1 MIEELEKQIAW
12 QNINTSEDK
21 NKILSGRIVAIET
34 EKINVLDKNKKE
46 KEEIINC
53 AVINFK
59 NIKVLIPAKELGF
72 EKDDKKTIRDLIGT
86 EVKFIIIESDKLTN
100 TAVASRKRAMDRIK
114 EVQLK
119 KYQEGDIVY
128 CKIIMVASKF
138 ITVECLGVDV
148 KLKISD
154 LEYGY
159 VANLSNL
166 YQVGDKIKV
175 KINKIDYEQKQIKIS
190 HKDCKEDPYIN
201 IRKSFTEGGEYL
213 ANVTG
218 FSDNGVF
225 ASLKQGIDTM
235 ATLPVWLEIPPM
247 PGDSIVVKIKKI
259 IPEKRKIYSS
269 LIKIVR
275 KEQRIER

>member
-1 MIEELEKQIAW
+1 MIEEIEKQIAW
-12 QNINTSEDK
+12 QNVNTSEEK
-21 NKILSGRIVAIET
+21 NKILSGKAIAIET
-34 EKINVLDKNKKE
+34 EKVKLTNEKKE
-46 KEEIINC
+46 KTEENINC
-53 AVINFK
+53 LVVNFK
-59 NIKVLIPAKELGF
+59 NIKVLIPSKELGLDK
-72 EKDDKKTIRDLIGT
+72 EDKKTIRDIIGT
-86 EVKFIIIESDKLTN
+86 EIKFIIIESDKLTN
-100 TAVASRKRAMDRIK
+100 TAVASRKKAMDRIK
-114 EVQLK
+114 NIQLK
-119 KYQEGDIVY
+119 KYQPGDVVY
-128 CKIIMVASKF
+128 AKIIMVSSKF

-159 VANLSNL
+159 VANLNTL

-175 KINKIDYEQKQIKIS
+175 KIKEIDNEKQTIKIS
-190 HKDCKEDPYIN
+190 HRDCKEDPYKN

-213 ANVTG
+213 AKVTG

-269 LIKIVR
+269 LLKIVR
-275 KEQRIER
+275 REQSYDR